1 VTSVTQEIEMTTNN
15 KTGKYLLKDKMFFF
29 LYGMYFILAPFYFW
43 KSGLPQI
50 SDFILVLLVLSYAVS
65 NKFNFS
71 FNINNRGF
79 LLFGVLFVSYV
90 FTINL
95 IWILLLQSSSG
106 FLLSSTFYL
115 YNFLVATMVITLYNK
130 YKQIII
136 RITYYAILIS
146 VIIQTVLYF
155 TGGGF
160 TGGRMTV
167 SFNNPNQLGYFA
179 LISASILI
187 FTSNKIKVDTK
198 WFFVGI
204 ICLFVL
210 VFASLSKAAIL
221 SFIGLIF
228 FFLLARTENKKLKRN
243 MIYSVIL
250 MVLAVGVI
258 YNTTPII
265 QENHLINSVQNR
277 IKAIGSDSDDSLQG
291 RGYDRISEYPQFW
304 IFGAGEGQY
313 SRFKNQRIEFHS
325 TLGNIQ
331 VSYGIFGSLLFLSL
345 LFIALKKDKY
355 RSWYILVF
363 IMAYGLTHNGIR
375 NSMLWILLALM
386 ASYQIKEKPLN
397 E

>member
-1 VTSVTQEIEMTTNN
+1 MQPYLVHNIEIEGNR
-15 KTGKYLLKDKMFFF
+15 KYSLTDKIILF
-29 LYGMYFILAPFYFW
+29 LYALYFIMNPFYFW
-43 KSGLPQI
+43 QSGLPQI
-50 SDFILVLLVLSYAVS
+50 ADFIFILLIILYILTNRFSLPFNNSNKSFILVGFVLIFYI
-65 NKFNFS
+65 FFINF
-71 FNINNRGF
+71 
-79 LLFGVLFVSYV
+79 
-90 FTINL
+90 
-95 IWILLLQSSSG
+95 IWILLLQTTDR
-106 FLLSSTFYL
+106 FLLSSFFYL
-115 YNFLVATMVITLYNK
+115 YNFTAV
-130 YKQIII
+130 III
-136 RITYYAILIS
+136 LSLYKTYKKIIIKTTYYAILIS
-146 VIIQTVLYF
+146 VIIQTILYF

-277 IKAIGSDSDDSLQG
+277 IKAIGSDSDDSPQG

-345 LFIALKKDKY
+345 LFIALKKDNYK
-355 RSWYILVF
+355 SWYILLF
-363 IMAYGLTHNGIR
+363 IMMYGLTHNGIR